1 MAGNGNPSTQFSK
14 DRQPSKRRGK
24 DLRTRILA
32 AIKAE
37 TNLNEQA
44 FYKEVAKRAITNN
57 DTVLM
62 KELLLR
68 VVPVARPVS
77 PEVQFDFPEDG
88 SPVAQVDAIMKAV
101 SLGKVPAD
109 VAKMLVDMIRAK
121 LDVLEISELADRLA
135 KIEAMLAHEK

>member
-1 MAGNGNPSTQFSK
+1 MTNANTQFSK
-14 DRQPSKRRGK
+14 DRQPAKRRGK

-37 TNLNEQA
+37 TGMNEQA
-44 FYKEVAKRAITNN
+44 FYKTVAQRAIEGK

-77 PEVQFDFPEDG
+77 PDVQFDFPENG
-88 SPVAQVDAIMKAV
+88 TPVEQVDAIMKAV

-109 VAKMLVDMIRAK
+109 VGKTLVDMIRAK
-121 LDVLEISELADRLA
+121 LDVLEISELADRLEA
-135 KIEAMLAHEK
+135 IEKQLAQDK

>member
-1 MAGNGNPSTQFSK
+1 MTNPTTQFSK
-14 DRQPSKRRGK
+14 DRQPAKRRGK

-37 TNLNEQA
+37 TNMNEQA

-77 PEVQFDFPEDG
+77 PDVQFDFPENG
-88 SPVAQVDAIMKAV
+88 TPVEQVDAIMKAV

-109 VAKMLVDMIRAK
+109 VGKTLVDMIRAK
-121 LDVLEISELADRLA
+121 LDVLEISELADRLEA
-135 KIEAMLAHEK
+135 IEKQLAQDK

>member
-1 MAGNGNPSTQFSK
+1 MTNAATQFSK
-14 DRQPSKRRGK
+14 DRQPSRRRGK

-37 TNLNEQA
+37 TGMNEQA
-44 FYKEVAKRAITNN
+44 FYKEVTKRAVEGK

-68 VVPVARPVS
+68 VVPVARPVV
-77 PEVQFDFPEDG
+77 PDVQFDFPEDG
-88 SPVAQVDAIMKAV
+88 SPVQQVDAIMKAV

-109 VAKMLVDMIRAK
+109 VAKLLVDMIRAK

-135 KIEAMLAHEK
+135 AIEKQLAQDK